1 MESKTTSKT
10 SCLKALLLKAWRERW
25 TDLQWGINIKTV
37 LPRGVSGDVY
47 NLADCILQ
55 QAVVGAG
62 ANQLVLSYLRHS
74 LSAQLVSHA
83 AVLQRLSKYNQLN
96 KVHCVFSLLEF
107 LEGMLPGVTCCG
119 KPEETVLATAILSI
133 ACWLLTILL
142 QCKGSPHLTQ
152 KASFLVT
159 TLMNDDFYVSM
170 MCLARYSDP
179 ELFTETNRKCIELG
193 ASLSESDDLLK
204 SVKKLENID
213 VSTLSHPINSEKW
226 PGSLVQ
232 CWLEVKLVGNPGAS
246 TSSLSEQLRLFQ
258 KLKGFDG
265 SRLYAELMRGSLLA
279 LYDVNQTSHESQWG
293 AFAFLKVPHILLE
306 LAGKNDSSSIVAA
319 VELMLQH
326 SPLLDAMD
334 ANSSCSSLE
343 CLLGELVKARLISE
357 VQFKHLLEK
366 RKAPPSL
373 KLDTAPAAAGIPKVI
388 ICAEPTL
395 AGILK
400 TLSTDYHKIQVRLV
414 FNGKY
419 NNYFDFFVMQD
430 PLLGM
435 LHQVLT
441 GKSFELILAVAT
453 VQGQLRTL
461 VTRLI
466 RFNECS
472 KSGGDKARAQLF
484 DISFLMLVA
493 IVQNYGAGAVL
504 DPDGESLFE
513 QWVRS
518 CMVERQR
525 PKAPEQLLR
534 LGDPLTIEMLL
545 QQFNAGETDF
555 KPNVKWQDVLFNMA
569 GVMHEVLVAWE
580 QGALV
585 GPKSHLLDIE
595 NLQSVKQVSNFD
607 VCQFVTGHCGRQTNS
622 RRRPRP
628 HVLPPVGG
636 RRLAVRVHANRP
648 PGESAQTGE
657 HGSATAGAPCGRR
670 GQSERAVATHV

>member
-1 MESKTTSKT
+1 
-10 SCLKALLLKAWRERW
+10 
-25 TDLQWGINIKTV
+25 
-37 LPRGVSGDVY
+37 
-47 NLADCILQ
+47 
-55 QAVVGAG
+55 
-62 ANQLVLSYLRHS
+62 
-74 LSAQLVSHA
+74 
-83 AVLQRLSKYNQLN
+83 
-96 KVHCVFSLLEF
+96 
-107 LEGMLPGVTCCG
+107 
-119 KPEETVLATAILSI
+119 
-133 ACWLLTILL
+133 
-142 QCKGSPHLTQ
+142 
-152 KASFLVT
+152 
-159 TLMNDDFYVSM
+159 
-170 MCLARYSDP
+170 
-179 ELFTETNRKCIELG
+179 
-193 ASLSESDDLLK
+193 
-204 SVKKLENID
+204 
-213 VSTLSHPINSEKW
+213 
-226 PGSLVQ
+226 
-232 CWLEVKLVGNPGAS
+232 
-246 TSSLSEQLRLFQ
+246 
-258 KLKGFDG
+258 
-265 SRLYAELMRGSLLA
+265 
-279 LYDVNQTSHESQWG
+279 
-293 AFAFLKVPHILLE
+293 
-306 LAGKNDSSSIVAA
+306 
-319 VELMLQH
+319 
-326 SPLLDAMD
+326 
-334 ANSSCSSLE
+334 
-343 CLLGELVKARLISE
+343 
-357 VQFKHLLEK
+357 
-366 RKAPPSL
+366 
-373 KLDTAPAAAGIPKVI
+373 
-388 ICAEPTL
+388 
-395 AGILK
+395 
-400 TLSTDYHKIQVRLV
+400 
-414 FNGKY
+414 
-419 NNYFDFFVMQD
+419 MQD

-607 VCQFVTGHCGRQTNS
+607 VCQFATGHCGRQTNS

-657 HGSATAGAPCGRR
+657 HGSAAAGAPCGRR
-670 GQSERAVATHV
+670 GQSARAVATHV

>member
-1 MESKTTSKT
+1 
-10 SCLKALLLKAWRERW
+10 
-25 TDLQWGINIKTV
+25 
-37 LPRGVSGDVY
+37 
-47 NLADCILQ
+47 
-55 QAVVGAG
+55 
-62 ANQLVLSYLRHS
+62 
-74 LSAQLVSHA
+74 
-83 AVLQRLSKYNQLN
+83 
-96 KVHCVFSLLEF
+96 
-107 LEGMLPGVTCCG
+107 
-119 KPEETVLATAILSI
+119 
-133 ACWLLTILL
+133 
-142 QCKGSPHLTQ
+142 
-152 KASFLVT
+152 
-159 TLMNDDFYVSM
+159 
-170 MCLARYSDP
+170 
-179 ELFTETNRKCIELG
+179 LG

-607 VCQFVTGHCGRQTNS
+607 MCQFVRSLRTSNEFSTPSAAACAAS
-622 RRRPRP
+622 RW
-628 HVLPPVGG
+628 
-636 RRLAVRVHANRP
+636 RP
-648 PGESAQTGE
+648 PPGCARTCE
-657 HGSATAGAPCGRR
+657 PPPRR
-670 GQSERAVATHV
+670 ICSNR